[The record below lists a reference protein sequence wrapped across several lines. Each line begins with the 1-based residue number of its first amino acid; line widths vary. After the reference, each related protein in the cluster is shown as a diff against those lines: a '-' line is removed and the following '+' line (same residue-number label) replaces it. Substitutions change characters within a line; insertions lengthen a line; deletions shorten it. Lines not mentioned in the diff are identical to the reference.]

1 MVVFIFKSQYFYV
14 KAVNNNDVVKHVF
27 TKLYPAILNQPLFNL
42 KSAGM
47 FVTIIQN
54 VHQYWCSTE
63 KSNAGVS
70 LDTVSR
76 FFRALPIMACSL
88 DLQ

>member
-1 MVVFIFKSQYFYV
+1 
-14 KAVNNNDVVKHVF
+14 
-27 TKLYPAILNQPLFNL
+27 
-42 KSAGM
+42 M

-54 VHQYWCSTE
+54 VCQYWYSAE

-76 FFRALPIMACSL
+76 FFRALPIMTCSL
-88 DLQ
+88 ALQQKILADLRIKVNFSLSKLRLSIMFHIS

>member
-1 MVVFIFKSQYFYV
+1 MVKMTAKKKIIINSKTY
-14 KAVNNNDVVKHVF
+14 K
-27 TKLYPAILNQPLFNL
+27 YPKEETCLTEVSFLSNTHFNL

-54 VHQYWCSTE
+54 VRQHWCSAE

-76 FFRALPIMACSL
+76 FFRALPIMTCSL